1 MTRRGVKLLASLF
14 YAFLFWGV
22 KYLIT
27 AYFLVRPQSD
37 NKFKENCSC
46 HKSLWEQRTCFMW
59 IIYKRILV
67 HYSLKEYIMN
77 QSQTMVTA
85 SVVAGDLW
93 FWQLSKGE
101 HRETI
106 HVSKQSKVKAK
117 LLFTLN
123 TLKRLRLAEQAQTET
138 VNVTPANN
146 NPLWSQWPSPDTS

>member
-37 NKFKENCSC
+37 NKFRKTAAVTKAYENR
-46 HKSLWEQRTCFMW
+46 ERFMW

-67 HYSLKEYIMN
+67 HYSLKEYIVN

-123 TLKRLRLAEQAQTET
+123 TLKRLRLTEQAQTET